1 MRLFADHCVPG
12 LIIKRLEEAGH
23 EVLKLR
29 DYLPQDA
36 PDPVVIKHAQ
46 ERKAVLLTLNGDFSD
61 IVAYPPSEYKGII
74 SIQLKNRPSSIP
86 TIMDRL
92 LSYMAEYADQKGY
105 EGVLLL
111 VEPHRIRIRR

>member
-46 ERKAVLLTLNGDFSD
+46 ERKAVLLTLNGDFQTSSHIHPLNIKASFQFSSKQTVEYSD
-61 IVAYPPSEYKGII
+61 NNGSLIELHG
-74 SIQLKNRPSSIP
+74 
-86 TIMDRL
+86 
-92 LSYMAEYADQKGY
+92 
-105 EGVLLL
+105 
-111 VEPHRIRIRR
+111 